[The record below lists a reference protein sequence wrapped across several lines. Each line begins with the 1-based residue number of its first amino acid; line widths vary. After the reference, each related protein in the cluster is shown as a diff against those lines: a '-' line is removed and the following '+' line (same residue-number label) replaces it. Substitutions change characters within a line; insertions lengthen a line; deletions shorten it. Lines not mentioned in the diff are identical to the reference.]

1 MGMRHSSWISKGAK
15 YIMLKNAG
23 FSLIEVLITM
33 VVISIALL
41 GVGIL
46 QIKAMQYSYASY
58 QRSVATIQ
66 ANDLVERLWAGMC
79 ALPASRAAIAA
90 EWVTT
95 NTNSLPSWSGT
106 LVYDASGSI
115 PVYTITVSWQD
126 EKIKYTG
133 TDTTQAMQQF
143 VQQVSIPLIAC
154 T

>member
-1 MGMRHSSWISKGAK
+1 
-15 YIMLKNAG
+15 MLKNKG
-23 FSLIEVLITM
+23 FTLIEILITM

-46 QIKAMQYSYASY
+46 QVKALQYSYASY

-79 ALPASRAAIAA
+79 ALPASRDNIAA

-95 NTNSLPSWSGT
+95 NTNTLPSWTGS
-106 LVYDASGSI
+106 LAYDASGTI
-115 PVYTITVSWQD
+115 PIYTITVSWQD
-126 EKIKYTG
+126 EKVKYTG
-133 TDTTQAMQQF
+133 ADTSQAAQQF
-143 VQQVSIPLIAC
+143 VQKISIPVISC